1 MDNSLQKWSS
11 AQLQGHQ
18 FLIKTSFSITYKPTV
33 QSKKVYKKVNKQF
46 SINFSFSLY

>member
-1 MDNSLQKWSS
+1 MDNSLQKWSN

-18 FLIKTSFSITYKPTV
+18 FLIKTSFCITYKPTV
-33 QSKKVYKKVNKQF
+33 QSKKVNKQF